1 MMRVSEGQ
9 QATNATSAFNT
20 TGRDHLVRV
29 EQEASLPDIKDWF
42 HSTKIHQSR

>member
-9 QATNATSAFNT
+9 QATNVMSAFNI
-20 TGRDHLVRV
+20 GRDRLVRV

-42 HSTKIHQSR
+42 HSTKNHQSR